1 MNFTRA
7 IKKRKFIKELEGGER
22 VSKWTK
28 NHGIR
33 IPYFNLDGRLA
44 HYTPD
49 FLVEYTDG
57 KQEIVE
63 IKGSHM
69 IDNKIT
75 RVKADAAREWCKKR
89 NINYRLIQ
97 V

>member
-1 MNFTRA
+1 M
-7 IKKRKFIKELEGGER
+7 
-22 VSKWTK
+22 
-28 NHGIR
+28 
-33 IPYFNLDGRLA
+33 
-44 HYTPD
+44 
-49 FLVEYTDG
+49 
-57 KQEIVE
+57 EIVE

-75 RVKADAAREWCKKR
+75 KLKADAAREWCKKR